1 MVRGTVHGRY
11 EGSFIGGL
19 RDFKYDLHRHV
30 LPSLQL
36 GDGNDGCKMEEVAR
50 KGQEGMK
57 LLAELAKEAAIMG
70 NLGNC
75 L

>member
-11 EGSFIGGL
+11 EGSFIGDL

-30 LPSLQL
+30 LLSLQL
-36 GDGNDGCKMEEVAR
+36 GDDGCKMEEVAR

-70 NLGNC
+70 NLGKC